1 MGRPK
6 GVKDFERG
14 TATVPDP
21 EEGSLGTAMRA
32 CNVAERRFAIAA
44 VMYPLAKDWQI
55 AKAAGYSDRSHGA
68 LRVTAHRLFHSEKVL
83 AAIRECADKEV
94 RSGAMLGIA
103 TIKKIVRNDLHRD
116 QFKAAALLAGLNR
129 FTVDQNIKV
138 DHTHRDESGTA
149 IMERIS
155 ALSKKLGVDAT
166 KLLGPASPA
175 VVDAE
180 FSEVKDG

>member
-1 MGRPK
+1 MAR
-6 GVKDFERG
+6 KDDQTEG

-21 EEGSLGTAMRA
+21 EERGLGPAMLA
-32 CNVAERRFAIAA
+32 LTLPQRRFAIAA

-55 AKAAGYSDRSHGA
+55 AKAAGYADKSNGY
-68 LRVTAHRLFHSEKVL
+68 LRKAACVMFHDEKIL

-129 FTVDQNIKV
+129 FTVDQNVNINQTV
-138 DHTHRDESGTA
+138 RDESGTA
-149 IMERIS
+149 LLVEIKKL
-155 ALSKKLGVDAT
+155 AAKLGVPVQA
-166 KLLGPASPA
+166 LLGGPAAP
-175 VVDAE
+175 VVDAD
-180 FSEVKDG
+180 FSEVSDG